1 MRFASLSLKLTIC
14 LIGGMVIIF
23 AVLGYQIITLQ
34 RQNLEE
40 STNAAGDR
48 ITDIVKRSTRY
59 GMMNNRSDEIHQI
72 VSSIGSQPGI
82 ETIRIFN
89 KAGVV
94 RFSTDEREVSTRV
107 DKNAEACYAC
117 HAQGTDSLQLNQIPH
132 QLSREER
139 TRILTSN
146 GHRTLSVINPIENEP
161 SCSSAT
167 CHAHSRDTK
176 ILGMIN
182 VRMSLEPVDAAIG
195 QSRRQLL
202 LTLLMSIVALSV
214 ISAAAIWFMVYKPVH
229 QLIIGTN
236 RVAAGDLDYKIKIT
250 SRDEVGELAHSFN
263 QMTGALK
270 LANVELNDW
279 ARTLEERVERKTAEL
294 GEAHAHLL
302 RVEKLASI
310 GKLAAIVA
318 HEINNPLAGILVY
331 AKLLLKRLRRG
342 QSQAHASSDEARQF
356 LETIIDESARC
367 GEIVKGLLQFSRQT
381 KANVEPHDVNE
392 IIKQSIRLVQHKI
405 DLMNIQVH
413 TDLND
418 ELQQIVC
425 DGQQIKQALVALL
438 INACEAVS
446 AGEGVLTIRSRY
458 VPNSHVV
465 EIRISDN
472 GVGMDEETKRQIF
485 EPFFTTKEQGKGV
498 GLGLSVV
505 YGIVTGHGG
514 EIEVRSAPGDG
525 TTFMIRL
532 PERPSESVGQSRESG
547 AGEAQVSEVDESVTS
562 QPTPSFV

>member
-1 MRFASLSLKLTIC
+1 MI
-14 LIGGMVIIF
+14 VIF

-40 STNAAGDR
+40 STNATGDR

-94 RFSTDEREVSTRV
+94 RFSTDEHEVATRV

-117 HAQGTDSLQLNQIPH
+117 HVQGTEDLQLNQIPH
-132 QLSREER
+132 ELTREER
-139 TRILTSN
+139 TRILNSN

-161 SCSSAT
+161 NCSTAA
-167 CHAHSRDTK
+167 CHAHSPDTK

-182 VRMSLEPVDAAIG
+182 VRMSLEPVDAAISK
-195 QSRRQLL
+195 SRSQLL
-202 LTLLMSIVALSV
+202 STLLLSIIALSV
-214 ISAAAIWFMVYKPVH
+214 IFAGAIWLMVHKPVH
-229 QLIIGTN
+229 QLIIGIN
-236 RVAAGDLDYKIKIT
+236 KVAAGDLDYKIAIN
-250 SRDEVGELAHSFN
+250 SRDEVGELACSFN
-263 QMTGALK
+263 QMTDELK
-270 LANVELNDW
+270 RANVEVNDW
-279 ARTLEERVERKTAEL
+279 ARTLEDRVEQKSAEL
-294 GEAHAHLL
+294 GQAHAHIL

-318 HEINNPLAGILVY
+318 HEINNPLAGILIY
-331 AKLLLKRLRRG
+331 AKLLLKRGLRG
-342 QSQAHASSDEARQF
+342 QRPGSVFDDESRQH
-356 LETIIDESARC
+356 LETIVGESARC

-381 KANVEPHDVNE
+381 KANFEPHDLNNIVRE
-392 IIKQSIRLVQHKI
+392 SIRLVQHKI
-405 DLMNIQVH
+405 DLMSISVN
-413 TDLND
+413 TDLD
-418 ELQQIVC
+418 SELKQVVC

-446 AGEGVLTIRSRY
+446 TGEGVLTIRSRY
-458 VPNSHVV
+458 LLDSSLA
-465 EIRISDN
+465 EISISDN
-472 GVGMDEETKRQIF
+472 GVGMDEEVRRQIF

-498 GLGLSVV
+498 GLGLAVV

-514 EIEVRSAPGDG
+514 EIEVVSAPREG
-525 TTFMIRL
+525 TTFIIRL
-532 PERPSESVGQSRESG
+532 PVEVPTESRIT
-547 AGEAQVSEVDESVTS
+547 AAQVSRVDKSLIGH
-562 QPTPSFV
+562 PAPSSM